1 MEAGN
6 DKHAIR
12 FTALHRRRTC
22 RSLCTSTELQFQT
35 PEASIVCLRQLKD
48 DARMLRKHFA
58 GTSQNE
64 TAQKSQSVPSPSA
77 ELTPQV
83 IHPAQAEWEALWYH
97 GVSAAYQKISHHFPE
112 CASVSIVDQSVS
124 EPTLNVSS
132 LSKDDQALFE
142 QDATPEKE
150 PFAPASDVE
159 RTARVQ
165 SARQARNDRQR
176 TAILLGL
183 PTFDQYNAGKQ
194 TEDDART
201 EPALTAGP
209 SKRQLKREAKWRRQA
224 QSAIPGGTRVHVH
237 RMSHSK
243 SSPQPAQHRPLV
255 VGLTKPENTR
265 TASTMASNSDAA
277 PAPTSKPKKAP
288 KQQKAAP
295 ITAPTSP
302 ALIDLRVGHILRAI
316 KHPNADSLYVST
328 IAMGD
333 EEGTDHTQKDE
344 ETGKIVRTVC
354 SGLAGLVPLEEM
366 QDRKIIVVA
375 NLKPVNMRSIK
386 SAAMVLAASPKQPEG
401 ADSHAPDRV
410 VELVQPPEGSE
421 AGDKVYFEGWSY
433 GEGKGPEKQLNP
445 KKKQWEAIQPGF
457 YTGDNLVVGFDAGQC
472 EEVEGSE
479 KGNLVVE
486 GKGVCTV
493 KTLKGAVVR

>member
-1 MEAGN
+1 M
-6 DKHAIR
+6 KC
-12 FTALHRRRTC
+12 L
-22 RSLCTSTELQFQT
+22 
-35 PEASIVCLRQLKD
+35 PED
-48 DARMLRKHFA
+48 DARILA
-58 GTSQNE
+58 NNGISQE
-64 TAQKSQSVPSPSA
+64 SLSTT
-77 ELTPQV
+77 LGDQV
-83 IHPAQAEWEALWYH
+83 KHPAQSEWETLWYH
-97 GVSAAYQKISHHFPE
+97 GLSAAYNRISHLFPE
-112 CASVSIVDQSVS
+112 EDFVSTSNIVDQSVS

-132 LSKDDQALFE
+132 LNADDQLLFQE
-142 QDATPEKE
+142 DQRPERV
-150 PFAPASDVE
+150 PFAPVSESE
-159 RTARVQ
+159 RQQRMRRAL
-165 SARQARNDRQR
+165 QATNERQR
-176 TAILLGL
+176 IAYLLGL
-183 PTFDQYNAGKQ
+183 PSFKEYITGKQ
-194 TEDDART
+194 AEEILKQAAVPS
-201 EPALTAGP
+201 EP
-209 SKRQLKREAKWRRQA
+209 SKRQIKREAKFAQRKEWKQA
-224 QSAIPGGTRVHVH
+224 TKTAVQISVREIH
-237 RMSHSK
+237 MSHSD
-243 SSPQPAQHRPLV
+243 SSPLTSKAADHKPLV
-255 VGLTKPENTR
+255 VGLTKTRQASSMAGNSETSALNKEIAENVKKNT
-265 TASTMASNSDAA
+265 TQAA
-277 PAPTSKPKKAP
+277 PATAPKPKKEKAP
-288 KQQKAAP
+288 KQPKPQKAAAP
-295 ITAPTSP
+295 VAPTSP

-333 EEGTDHTQKDE
+333 EEGTEHTQKDE

-401 ADSHAPDRV
+401 ADPHAADRV

-421 AGDKVYFEGWSY
+421 AGDKVYFEGWPY

-457 YTGDNLVVGFDAGQC
+457 YTSDHLVVGFDASSC
-472 EEVEGSE
+472 EEVDGSD